1 MTVYTLMPLPFSPGR
16 YVDLPLTGRHTT
28 KRTTMIATAV
38 TTLATL
44 GGRDINYVWGFGNTR
59 VAANVTAGNGRLNA
73 RIKGGAKGEINRPLW
88 RRP

>member
-1 MTVYTLMPLPFSPGR
+1 M
-16 YVDLPLTGRHTT
+16 DLPLTGRHST

-44 GGRDINYVWGFGNTR
+44 GGRDRNYVLGFGNTR
-59 VAANVTAGNGRLNA
+59 IAGNVTAGNGRVNV